1 MEDGTGRQLTGSAD
15 FLLETLAVHGE
26 RSYGSE
32 RVTQLEHAL
41 QSAALA
47 EADGAPDA
55 LVIAALLHDIGHLLQ
70 RFRRDAIRRGFDD
83 LHEER
88 GAELLS
94 RWFGPD
100 VSEPVR
106 LHGPA
111 KRYLCA
117 AEPGYWDALSRV
129 SRRTLEL
136 QGGPFDKD
144 AAAAFI
150 ARPYA
155 PDAVRLRR
163 WDDLAKAPGRRVP
176 ALDRYRGRMQELM
189 RGSPADA
196 TG

>member
-1 MEDGTGRQLTGSAD
+1 MGSAD

-26 RSYGSE
+26 RSYGTE
-32 RVTQLEHAL
+32 KVTQLEHAL

-47 EADGAPDA
+47 EADGAADA
-55 LVIAALLHDIGHLLQ
+55 LVIAALLHDIGHLLH
-70 RFRRDAIRRGFDD
+70 RFERDAIRRGFDD

-106 LHGPA
+106 LHVPA

-117 AEPGYWDALSRV
+117 VEPGYWGTLSRV
-129 SRRTLEL
+129 SVRTLEL
-136 QGGPFDKD
+136 QGGPFDEHM
-144 AAAAFI
+144 AAAFI

-176 ALDRYRGRMQELM
+176 VPDHYRGRMQGLM
-189 RGSPADA
+189 RGTLAA
-196 TG
+196 AIR